1 MNLRNCLN
9 RVGGGAI
16 IATTEG
22 VNMNRQRILVSALVF
37 VLAAGLLLGQ
47 APEKKR
53 VLAIGMSA
61 GWQHDSVSDALVTI
75 FELGKETG
83 LWDTYVRTDTE
94 LITKKKLGMNAKNL
108 DYFDAVFFMTTG
120 ELPMDESQ
128 KADLLSFI
136 RDDGKGF
143 IGAHNATDTF
153 YEWPEYGEM
162 IGGYFDGHPWNQ
174 FDAKI
179 NVEDSDF
186 VAMKHFPKTFSL
198 RDEIYQT
205 KSFSRERVRVL
216 MSLDTS
222 AVDMT
227 VKGVHGSDI
236 PITWVREYGK
246 GRVFYS
252 GFGHPP
258 EVWENKEIRKMWI
271 EGVKWAL
278 GLTEGD
284 ATPRP

>member
-1 MNLRNCLN
+1 
-9 RVGGGAI
+9 
-16 IATTEG
+16 
-22 VNMNRQRILVSALVF
+22 MNRQRILVGALVCALAIG
-37 VLAAGLLLGQ
+37 VLFGQ

-75 FELGKETG
+75 YELGKETG
-83 LWDTYVRTDTE
+83 LWDTYVRTDTQ

-153 YEWPEYGEM
+153 YQWPEYGEM

-179 NVEDSDF
+179 KVEDPDF
-186 VAMKHFPKTFSL
+186 VAVKHFPATFNL

-205 KSFSRERVRVL
+205 KNFSRERVRVL

-227 VKGVHGSDI
+227 VKGVHSSDI
-236 PITWVREYGK
+236 PITWVRDYGK

-258 EVWENKEIRKMWI
+258 EVWQNQEIRKMWI

-278 GLTEGD
+278 GLTDGD